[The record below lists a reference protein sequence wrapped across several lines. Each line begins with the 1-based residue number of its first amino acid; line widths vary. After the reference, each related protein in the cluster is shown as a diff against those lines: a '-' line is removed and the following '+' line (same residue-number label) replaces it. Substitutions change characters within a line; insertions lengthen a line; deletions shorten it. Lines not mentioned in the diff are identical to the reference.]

1 MNPITPNVYSTEQI
15 NSPVPVVQGGYPQPV
30 VGVAQPVIVNQLT
43 PVIMLPAHTSSSYT
57 TVCPHCKNMVSTT
70 AIKQFNCCTCC
81 LCYLTGCIWFL
92 IIQAVRGK
100 DFCCYDAT
108 HNCPACGLTISTYQS
123 C

>member
-1 MNPITPNVYSTEQI
+1 MNQITPIVYSTEQI

-70 AIKQFNCCTCC
+70 AI
-81 LCYLTGCIWFL
+81 
-92 IIQAVRGK
+92 
-100 DFCCYDAT
+100 
-108 HNCPACGLTISTYQS
+108 
-123 C
+123 